1 MMMFART
8 VIGLMQAPGFITR
21 AFQSESDDRRGE
33 ECNNLTTGTFSRLM
47 SIILA

>member
-8 VIGLMQAPGFITR
+8 VIGLMQAPGLITR

-33 ECNNLTTGTFSRLM
+33 ECNNLTTGKFSRLM